1 MKTIRT
7 VQLLIITGLFL
18 AFTSCDNNDDTDDS
32 SSEAVESS
40 TVTNLQATQTADYTT
55 SPATITGDYIRFS
68 FDSGTTTTGDDWDVA
83 FRGTTILV
91 NGGEAT
97 SDDEPERT
105 SDAGVYIA
113 SGTLADITEVDT
125 ELFEV
130 DSATD
135 GLAITTGSDNGWYTY
150 DSTTHII
157 SPIAGKIIVVKTTT
171 GTYAKFEITSYYEDG
186 EANEDLSNSQY
197 YSFNYV
203 YQPNEGEI
211 SFE

>member
-7 VQLLIITGLFL
+7 IQLAIILGLFL
-18 AFTSCDNNDDTDDS
+18 TNTSCDNNDDNDNS
-32 SSEAVESS
+32 STIEIESS
-40 TVTNLQATQTADYTT
+40 TVTNLQATQSADYTT

-105 SDAGVYIA
+105 GDAGIYIA
-113 SGTLADITEVDT
+113 SGALADITEVDT
-125 ELFEV
+125 ELLEV
-130 DSATD
+130 DSATE

-157 SPIAGKIIVVKTTT
+157 SPIAGKILVVKTIT

-186 EANEDLSNSQY
+186 EANDDLSNSQY

-203 YQPNEGEI
+203 YQPNEGET